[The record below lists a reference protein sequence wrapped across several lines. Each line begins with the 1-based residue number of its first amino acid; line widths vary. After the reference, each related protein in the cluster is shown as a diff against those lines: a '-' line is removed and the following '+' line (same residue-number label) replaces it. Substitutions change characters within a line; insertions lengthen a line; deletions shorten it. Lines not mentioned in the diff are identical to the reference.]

1 MNAILL
7 NNTFRTTEETTNM
20 TMDIKSLCQEEPVS
34 PEVGQCY
41 RSVVLV
47 GPPGV
52 GKGTQGKLL
61 SHIPG
66 VFHLSSGDMFR
77 ELDEDSEL
85 GKLFHQYA
93 THGEFV
99 PDDITIKTW
108 SEYVRNKVEQKVF
121 NPETDLLILDGI
133 PRSITQAELLSPYIN
148 ILKILFMVCEDRE
161 VMFERIRGRALKE
174 RRRDDTDELVARY
187 RWDIYKQ
194 ETEPLIDH
202 YPQEMIRIID
212 ADTIPAEVLSQIL
225 TTIVPIQ
232 KACFSPPNL

>member
-1 MNAILL
+1 MDKKLL
-7 NNTFRTTEETTNM
+7 FPDQPIFKEEG
-20 TMDIKSLCQEEPVS
+20 P
-34 PEVGQCY
+34 CY

-66 VFHLSSGDMFR
+66 IFHLSSGDMFR
-77 ELDEDSEL
+77 ELDEESEL
-85 GKLFHQYA
+85 GQLFHQYA

-108 SEYVRNKVEQKVF
+108 LEYVRTKVEHNEY

-133 PRSITQAELLSPYIN
+133 PRNIDQAQLLCPYIN

-161 VMFERIRGRALKE
+161 VMFERIRGRAVKE
-174 RRRDDTDELVARY
+174 KRQDDADELVARY
-187 RWDIYKQ
+187 RWDKYKND
-194 ETEPLIDH
+194 TEPMIDH
-202 YPQEMIRIID
+202 FPQEMIRIID
-212 ADTIPAEVLSQIL
+212 ADTIPADVLHQIL
-225 TTIVPIQ
+225 SVIVPLQ
-232 KACFSPPNL
+232 KKCFSPPNI

>member
-1 MNAILL
+1 MDKKLL
-7 NNTFRTTEETTNM
+7 FPDQPIFMEEG
-20 TMDIKSLCQEEPVS
+20 P
-34 PEVGQCY
+34 CY

-66 VFHLSSGDMFR
+66 IFHLSSGDMFR
-77 ELDEDSEL
+77 ELDEESEL
-85 GKLFHQYA
+85 GQLFHQYA

-108 SEYVRNKVEQKVF
+108 LEYVRTKVEQNEY

-133 PRSITQAELLSPYIN
+133 PRNIDQAQLLCPYIN

-161 VMFERIRGRALKE
+161 VMFERIRGRAVKE
-174 RRRDDTDELVARY
+174 KRQDDADELVARY
-187 RWDIYKQ
+187 RWDKYKND
-194 ETEPLIDH
+194 TEPMIDH

-212 ADTIPAEVLSQIL
+212 ADTIPADVLHQIL
-225 TTIVPIQ
+225 SVIVPLQ
-232 KACFSPPNL
+232 KKCFSPPNI

>member
-1 MNAILL
+1 
-7 NNTFRTTEETTNM
+7 M
-20 TMDIKSLCQEEPVS
+20 TMEKKPLFPDKPLFEEGGPR
-34 PEVGQCY
+34 Y

-66 VFHLSSGDMFR
+66 IFHLSSGDMFR
-77 ELDEDSEL
+77 ELDENTEL
-85 GKLFHQYA
+85 GQLFHEYA

-108 SEYVRNKVEQKVF
+108 QGYVRTKVEQKVY
-121 NPETDLLILDGI
+121 NPETDLLVLDGI
-133 PRSITQAELLSPYIN
+133 PRNIAQAELLSPYIN
-148 ILKILFMVCEDRE
+148 TLRILFMVCEDRE

-174 RRRDDTDELVARY
+174 QRRDDADELVARY
-187 RWDIYKQ
+187 RWDLYKRD
-194 ETEPLIDH
+194 TEPLIDH

-225 TTIVPIQ
+225 AAIIPIQ
-232 KACFSPPNL
+232 KACFSPPHL

>member
-1 MNAILL
+1 
-7 NNTFRTTEETTNM
+7 M
-20 TMDIKSLCQEEPVS
+20 TLDKKSLFFDKPLYEEEGP
-34 PEVGQCY
+34 CY

-66 VFHLSSGDMFR
+66 IFHLSSGDMFR

-85 GKLFHQYA
+85 GQLFHQYS

-108 SEYVRNKVEQKVF
+108 QRYVRTKVEQKIY
-121 NPETDLLILDGI
+121 NPETDLLVLDGI
-133 PRSITQAELLSPYIN
+133 PRNIAQAELLCPYIN
-148 ILKILFMVCEDRE
+148 VLKVLFLVCEDRE

-174 RRRDDTDELVARY
+174 KRRDDTDELVARY
-187 RWDIYKQ
+187 RWDLYKRD
-194 ETEPLIDH
+194 TEPLIDH
-202 YPQEMIRIID
+202 YTQELVRIID
-212 ADTIPAEVLSQIL
+212 ADTIPADVLHQIL
-225 TTIVPIQ
+225 TAIVPIQ
-232 KACFSPPNL
+232 KACFSPPHL

>member
-1 MNAILL
+1 
-7 NNTFRTTEETTNM
+7 M
-20 TMDIKSLCQEEPVS
+20 TMDIKSLCKEEPVL
-34 PEVGQCY
+34 PEVEQCY
-41 RSVVLV
+41 RSVVLA

-66 VFHLSSGDMFR
+66 IFHLSSGDMFR

-108 SEYVRNKVEQKVF
+108 LEYVRNKVEQKVF
-121 NPETDLLILDGI
+121 NPETDLLLLDGI
-133 PRSITQAELLSPYIN
+133 PRSITQAELLSPYTN
-148 ILKILFMVCEDRE
+148 VLKILFMVCEDRE

-174 RRRDDTDELVARY
+174 RRRDDADELVVRY
-187 RWDIYKQ
+187 RWDYYKRY
-194 ETEPLIDH
+194 TEPLIDH
-202 YPQEMIRIID
+202 YPQELVRIID

-225 TTIVPIQ
+225 ATIVPIQ